1 MPSKVAIIVPAG
13 PGDTAWRKLLPQ
25 LGAGSTDE
33 IVLVLA
39 ETDDEFDGPHL
50 NVRVVHSP
58 AGRARQLN
66 AGAKASD
73 ADWLWFLHA
82 DSQLSTKT
90 LEAMRGFI
98 LGESVAI
105 GYFRLGFVDDGPRWM
120 FLNTWG
126 ASLRSRL
133 FGLPFGDQ
141 GLLMSR
147 SVFKRLGGF
156 DESIGKGEDHALIWA
171 ARARGIPLR
180 AIKAT
185 IRTSA
190 RRYAENGWWRT
201 TKTHLHMTVEQAA
214 RFSRHAKTKE
224 AIDPS

>member
-1 MPSKVAIIVPAG
+1 MQPNVAIIIPAG
-13 PGDTAWRKLLPQ
+13 PGDSAWRKLLPQ
-25 LGAGSTDE
+25 LDVVGARE

-39 ETDDEFDGPHL
+39 EGDGGF
-50 NVRVVHSP
+50 VDIDASTRIVHSP
-58 AGRARQLN
+58 AGRSRQLN
-66 AGAKASD
+66 AGANASH

-82 DSQLSTKT
+82 DSQVSTKT
-90 LEAMRGFI
+90 LEAMREFVHI
-98 LGESVAI
+98 DQDVI

-120 FLNTWG
+120 FLNAWG
-126 ASLRSRL
+126 AALRSRL

-147 SVFKRLGGF
+147 RVFEGLGSF

-171 ARARGIPLR
+171 ARTQGVPLR

-190 RRYAENGWWRT
+190 RRYAENGWWQT
-201 TKTHLHMTVEQAA
+201 TKTHLGMTREQAT
-214 RFSRHAKTKE
+214 RFSRSTR
-224 AIDPS
+224 S

>member
-1 MPSKVAIIVPAG
+1 MKPSVAIIIPAG

-25 LGAGSTDE
+25 LAAANALE

-39 ETDDEFDGPHL
+39 EGDDEFADTHA
-50 NVRVVHSP
+50 NTRVMHSS

-66 AGAKASD
+66 AGAHASH

-82 DSQLSTKT
+82 DSAVTTNT
-90 LEAMRGFI
+90 LEAMRGFV
-98 LGESVAI
+98 EANQDAI
-105 GYFRLGFVDDGPRWM
+105 GYFHLGFLDDGPRWM
-120 FLNTWG
+120 FLNAWG
-126 ASLRSRL
+126 AVLRSRL

-141 GLLMSR
+141 GLLMPR
-147 SVFKRLGGF
+147 RIFERLDSF
-156 DESIGKGEDHALIWA
+156 DESVGKGEDHALIWA
-171 ARARGIPLR
+171 ARAKDIPLR

-201 TKTHLHMTVEQAA
+201 TRAHLGMTREQAT
-214 RFSRHAKTKE
+214 RFSRRIKASE
-224 AIDPS
+224 VSARS